1 MALNEDYS
9 SGVRSFVPSRAS
21 TGGGYEGYVAG
32 TADRNDSELAFTN
45 SPPADTRRTD
55 ACAFSTPARTQKA
68 ESRDAEV
75 LFVFEK

>member
-1 MALNEDYS
+1 MQA
-9 SGVRSFVPSRAS
+9 R
-21 TGGGYEGYVAG
+21 GGYEGYAAG
-32 TADRNDSELAFTN
+32 TTDRNDSEQPLVPASAFTN
-45 SPPADTRRTD
+45 SPPADTRRAD